1 MAKHLDIFGNSESG
15 YGVMLGDYDP
25 DDPHDYAT
33 AIFFDTLAKAKEF
46 VALVR
51 AGASED
57 ELNGFVEAHHA
68 RERITV
74 EELRRR
80 AETDDSEFDF

>member
-1 MAKHLDIFGNSESG
+1 MAKHLDIFGDDASG
-15 YGVMLGDYDP
+15 YGVMLSDYDP
-25 DDPHDYAT
+25 DDPHDYAS
-33 AIFFDTLAKAKEF
+33 AVFFATEAEAKEF

-51 AGASED
+51 AGASTD
-57 ELNGFVEAHHA
+57 QLDAFVEAHTP

-80 AETDDSEFDF
+80 AETDDEL